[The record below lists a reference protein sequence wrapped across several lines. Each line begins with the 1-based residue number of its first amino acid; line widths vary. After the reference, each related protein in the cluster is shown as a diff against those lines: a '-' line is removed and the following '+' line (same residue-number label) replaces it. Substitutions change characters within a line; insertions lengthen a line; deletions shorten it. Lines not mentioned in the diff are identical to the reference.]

1 MTILGFVIVAIDWI
15 FRLLELLVIAQVIL
29 SYFMSP
35 FHPVRIF
42 IDRMVNPLLNP
53 IRRVVPSFGG
63 LDFSPLVLLIL
74 LQLLQTVVVR
84 LLLNL
89 LA

>member
-53 IRRVVPSFGG
+53 IRRVVPSLGG